1 MGIFAGAI
9 DYFQRGGACMWPL
22 LLCSIAAIAIGV
34 ERYLYYKRRF
44 RVLILLWSFVA

>member
-22 LLCSIAAIAIGV
+22 LLCSLAAIYWCGA
-34 ERYLYYKRRF
+34 LF
-44 RVLILLWSFVA
+44 IL